1 MKRTLDLIIF
11 DLDGT
16 LYPANPDLDRL
27 YPEAAVRLLINKT
40 GGNPEEVKQEFLAKK
55 ADLKQLFNGPPT
67 STLTLFYYY
76 NIGFEEYENT
86 LDAMINVE
94 NFITHD
100 PKSRAVIRKIDRHY
114 PIFLYTTN
122 NEKVGMKI
130 LQRLGLADF
139 FPPQRRFTLSDA
151 GRLRVPRREKIDFIK
166 PGEKGFKRI
175 LELHNVPAERAL
187 MVGDSEVSDIQP
199 AQQLGLLTYHVTSR
213 EDFYRLPEWL
223 GI

>member
-1 MKRTLDLIIF
+1 MKRKLDLIIF

-16 LYPANPDLDRL
+16 LYPANPELDRL
-27 YPEAAVRLLINKT
+27 YPEAAVRLLIKKT
-40 GGNPEEVKQEFLAKK
+40 GGNPEKVKQEFLTKK
-55 ADLKQLFNGPPT
+55 AELKEQLNGPPT

-86 LDAMINVE
+86 LDAMIAVE
-94 NFITHD
+94 NFIAPD
-100 PKSRAVIRKIDRHY
+100 PQSIAVLRKINRHY

-139 FPPQRRFTLSDA
+139 FPPQRRFTLTDA
-151 GRLRVPRREKIDFIK
+151 GRLRVPRREKLNYIK
-166 PGEKGFKRI
+166 PGEKGFTRI
-175 LELHNVPAERAL
+175 LELHNVPAERTL

-199 AQQLGLLTYHVTSR
+199 AQKLGLHTYHVTDRQS
-213 EDFYRLPEWL
+213 FYRLPVWL
-223 GI
+223 RI

>member
-16 LYPANPDLDRL
+16 LYPANPEMDRL

-40 GGNPEEVKQEFLAKK
+40 GGDPEKVKQEFLAKK
-55 ADLKQLFNGPPT
+55 AELKEQLHGPPT

-86 LDAMINVE
+86 LDAMIAVE
-94 NFITHD
+94 NFINPD
-100 PKSRAVIRKIDRHY
+100 PKSRAVIHKIDRHY

-139 FPPQRRFTLSDA
+139 FPPQRRFTLTDA
-151 GRLRVPRREKIDFIK
+151 GRLLVPRQEKLNYIK

-187 MVGDSEVSDIQP
+187 MVGDSDTSDIQP
-199 AQQLGLLTYHVTSR
+199 AKNLGLHTYHVTDR
-213 EDFYRLPEWL
+213 ESFYRLPKWL